1 MLCCR
6 SSARD
11 HRRDAAQLVNF
22 QLDQLQ
28 AFGVAPYFTDT
39 VGIWRASGPGP
50 VFTIILVKRRP
61 PPMPHDYSTLT
72 YNFLC
77 RILHNINNLQYVQ
90 EYCGYNKIRKEW
102 AKGKNQK
109 KKASDSEISLTRI
122 CHITWMLPQ
131 NRDRTAEIVLT
142 HLLVAIIDAMDR
154 ALQPAAEINYK
165 RCTICKKAMDNHF
178 YYKTCVPCR
187 AIRNAKRREKQSL
200 KIKEMQHTIVLAQAN
215 LTRKYDATGSSTK
228 ERQENSAHR
237 EGSHKL
243 SAGVKRKAQKPL
255 HELEG
260 EERKMAL
267 KKAKSSLI
275 EIIQQQGKKPLP
287 TTDVKSVSDPVFVLM
302 KYP

>member
-109 KKASDSEISLTRI
+109 KKASDSDFRNQL
-122 CHITWMLPQ
+122 
-131 NRDRTAEIVLT
+131 
-142 HLLVAIIDAMDR
+142 DAYLSHHVD
-154 ALQPAAEINYK
+154 APS
-165 RCTICKKAMDNHF
+165 
-178 YYKTCVPCR
+178 KTV
-187 AIRNAKRREKQSL
+187 
-200 KIKEMQHTIVLAQAN
+200 T
-215 LTRKYDATGSSTK
+215 
-228 ERQENSAHR
+228 
-237 EGSHKL
+237 
-243 SAGVKRKAQKPL
+243 
-255 HELEG
+255 
-260 EERKMAL
+260 
-267 KKAKSSLI
+267 
-275 EIIQQQGKKPLP
+275 
-287 TTDVKSVSDPVFVLM
+287 
-302 KYP
+302 